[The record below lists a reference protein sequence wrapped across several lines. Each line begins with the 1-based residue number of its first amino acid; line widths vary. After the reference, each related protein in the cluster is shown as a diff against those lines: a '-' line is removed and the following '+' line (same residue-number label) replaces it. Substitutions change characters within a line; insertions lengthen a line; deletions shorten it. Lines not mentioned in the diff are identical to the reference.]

1 MFQETTYDDRALTR
15 YLLGQL
21 AGEEADRL
29 DELAIVDDEV
39 AWRVREIENDLVDA
53 YVRRMLD
60 DTKNYGE
67 LETGGT
73 RLAFAANE
81 LVRNMIPVNVE
92 QSGPHKPAPP
102 FELAMVIDD
111 VDSGF
116 RQALAAGAV
125 EVKSPEK
132 KPWGQIVGHVRDRN
146 GFLIEICS
154 PVP

>member
-1 MFQETTYDDRALTR
+1 MKFGYVILYVDNVEATLEFYERAFGL
-15 YLLGQL
+15 
-21 AGEEADRL
+21 E
-29 DELAIVDDEV
+29 
-39 AWRVREIENDLVDA
+39 
-53 YVRRMLD
+53 RRMLD